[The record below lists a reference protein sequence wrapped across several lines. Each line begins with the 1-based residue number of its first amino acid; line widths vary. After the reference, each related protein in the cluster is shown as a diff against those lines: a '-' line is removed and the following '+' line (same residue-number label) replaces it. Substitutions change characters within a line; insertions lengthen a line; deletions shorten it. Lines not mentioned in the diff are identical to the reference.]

1 MSDPQPVGGG
11 SGDADSTDNL
21 VDGTPGDD
29 ASDRGEQ
36 DATLTTDNAAQDND
50 DVVKPGNS

>member
-1 MSDPQPVGGG
+1 MSDPQPVGGR
-11 SGDADSTDNL
+11 STDADSTDNL

-36 DATLTTDNAAQDND
+36 DATLTTDNAAQDID

>member
-29 ASDRGEQ
+29 ASDGGEQ
-36 DATLTTDNAAQDND
+36 DATLTTDDEAQDTD